1 MKKNICSYVPSM
13 RKSNH
18 LISKNRFSKYSI
30 SINAIKVSLSNCLTY
45 LPIILLLFTFNS
57 FSLPKIL
64 ILHSYHITEWT
75 EGVQSGLKDGFKQF
89 PETEMYI
96 EYMDTKK
103 IETEDYLN
111 ILRSLYIKKYSR
123 EKFSVIIIVDNPA
136 LNFTLKNRNELFGTT
151 PVVFCG
157 INNFNSLML
166 SGQSNITGVVERA
179 DFDQTID
186 IALKARPDCDT
197 FFIIND
203 KTESGLNSKK
213 EFIDALTLKST
224 TIIPFSLEDLTLS
237 ELTERIRNTRNQ
249 DLVLFSSFWKDR
261 NNTITTPQT
270 LEPILRSSTAPVFG
284 RSEWMISRGITGGR
298 CVTAYSQGAT
308 AAALAVRIY
317 NGESAEKIPVVT
329 DSPNRF
335 IFNMDEIRHHKI
347 PKSIIP
353 KDAIILGNPSG
364 IALSIQILIMVFA
377 ILILL
382 IISIVLLFIYI
393 RMRNSSIANLKES
406 EEKYR
411 QLIESSD
418 LLVAKLT
425 PDGTISFVNQK
436 SEKFISF
443 SPSECI
449 GKRFTDF
456 IHPDDILQTN
466 EKLKERLSQKP
477 SCTFENRVISKS
489 GKVFHFLWSVIA
501 IKDLNGNCTGY
512 NAIGRDISSYKEIQN
527 QLQHAS
533 KMKAIGTLAG
543 GIAHDFNNLLA
554 GILGYTEVALLDLPE
569 AHSTRTHLLE
579 IKKISMRARE
589 LIRHILT
596 FSRQTPFDPYP
607 VRIHEIIEE
616 VIPLLRA
623 TIPST
628 IEIRTEIENCG
639 TILADQ
645 SRIHQIL
652 MNLSTNSYHAMEE
665 KGGIL
670 SISLH
675 KSKVPKDNLFDIPEG
690 QYIELSIKDTG
701 SGIPPEFHNHI
712 FDPFFTTK
720 KVNKGTGL
728 GLSVVHGIVTELNSY
743 IRFSSEVGKGS
754 VFTIYFP
761 PSSEKIETHAD
772 ISQHE
777 NAIGGNETIIVVD
790 DEEIIAGSMNALL
803 KKHGYKTCVFT
814 SSKLAYTM
822 ITSKKVI
829 GDLLITDMTMPELTG
844 IDLVNKLAVDMP
856 NLPIILCT
864 GYSDQTKQELVQG
877 NDVAAF
883 LTKPIDTKN
892 LLKTIRSILDIKR

>member
-1 MKKNICSYVPSM
+1 MEKYISSYMSVINTTCFFIPE
-13 RKSNH
+13 R
-18 LISKNRFSKYSI
+18 RFHTSFFPVC
-30 SINAIKVSLSNCLTY
+30 NFRVWLSHCIIF
-45 LPIILLLFTFNS
+45 LPIMLLLLASNS

-64 ILHSYHITEWT
+64 VIHSYHITDWT

-89 PETEMYI
+89 PETEMFI

-103 IETEDYLN
+103 IENDEYLN
-111 ILRSLYIKKYSR
+111 LLKSLYKSKYSK
-123 EKFSVIIIVDNPA
+123 ENFNVIIIVDNSA
-136 LNFTLKNRNELFGTT
+136 LNFTIKNRIELFGPT

-157 INNFNSLML
+157 INSFNPAML
-166 SGQSNITGVVERA
+166 AGQTNITGVVEHA

-186 IALKARPDCDT
+186 IAIKARPDCDT

-203 KTESGLNSKK
+203 KTESGLISKK
-213 EFIDALTLKST
+213 EFIDALSLKSK
-224 TIIPFSLEDLTLS
+224 TIIPFSLEDLTLA
-237 ELTERIRNTRNQ
+237 ELTERISITRSQ
-249 DLVLFSSFWKDR
+249 DLVMFLSFWKDR
-261 NNTITTPQT
+261 SNTITTPQT
-270 LEPILRSSTAPVFG
+270 LEPILRSSAAPVFG
-284 RSEWMISRGITGGR
+284 RSEWMITRGMVGGR
-298 CVTAYSQGAT
+298 CVTAYSQGA
-308 AAALAVRIY
+308 AAAAIAVRIY
-317 NGESAEKIPVVT
+317 NGEPADKIPVVT
-329 DSPNRF
+329 DSPNKF
-335 IFNMDEIRHHKI
+335 IFNMDEIRQHKI
-347 PKSIIP
+347 PGSIIP
-353 KDAIILGNPSG
+353 KDAIIIEKPSA
-364 IALSIQILIMVFA
+364 IALSFQILIMVFA

-425 PDGTISFVNQK
+425 PNGIISFVNQK
-436 SEKFISF
+436 SEKFVGF
-443 SPSECI
+443 SPSDCI

-466 EKLKERLSQKP
+466 ERLKERLSQKP
-477 SCTFENRVISKS
+477 SCTFENRVISKP

-501 IKDLNGNCTGY
+501 IKDLSGNCTGY

-554 GILGYTEVALLDLPE
+554 GILGYTEVALLDIPE
-569 AHSTRTHLLE
+569 DHPTRAHLIE

-607 VRIHEIIEE
+607 VRIHEIVEE

-670 SISLH
+670 TISLH
-675 KSKVPKDNLFDIPEG
+675 KSKVTEDNSFDIPEG

-728 GLSVVHGIVTELNSY
+728 GLSVVHGIVTELNSF
-743 IRFSSEVGKGS
+743 IRFSSEVVKGS
-754 VFTIYFP
+754 IFTIYFP
-761 PSSEKIETHAD
+761 PSSERIETHAD
-772 ISQHE
+772 ISHHE

-790 DEEIIAGSMNALL
+790 DEEIIAGSLNALL
-803 KKHGYKTCVFT
+803 KKHGYRTCVFT
-814 SSKLAYTM
+814 SSRLAYDM
-822 ITSKKVI
+822 IVSKKVL

-856 NLPIILCT
+856 TLLTIL
-864 GYSDQTKQELVQG
+864 S
-877 NDVAAF
+877 
-883 LTKPIDTKN
+883 
-892 LLKTIRSILDIKR
+892 

>member
-1 MKKNICSYVPSM
+1 MN
-13 RKSNH
+13 KSPH
-18 LISKNRFSKYSI
+18 VIPKGWLYKFSFLTGTIRF
-30 SINAIKVSLSNCLTY
+30 SLSNSLTCI
-45 LPIILLLFTFNS
+45 PVMLLLLAFNS

-64 ILHSYHITEWT
+64 VLHSYHITEWT
-75 EGVQSGLKDGFKQF
+75 EGVQAGLKDGLKQF
-89 PETEMYI
+89 SEAEMYI

-103 IETEDYLN
+103 VQTDEYLD
-111 ILRSLYIKKYSR
+111 ILKLLYKVKYPL
-123 EKFSVIIIVDNPA
+123 KTFDVVISVDNPA
-136 LNFTLKNRNELFGTT
+136 LNFVIKNRIELFGKT

-157 INNFNSLML
+157 INNYDSLLL
-166 SGQSNITGVVERA
+166 SGQSNITGVVEHA

-203 KTESGLNSKK
+203 KTESGLNSKN
-213 EFIDALTLKST
+213 EFINALSIKSKT
-224 TIIPFSLEDLTLS
+224 VIPFSLEDLTLP
-237 ELTERIRNTRNQ
+237 ELTERIRNVRKQ
-249 DLVLFSSFWKDR
+249 DLVLFISFWKDK
-261 NNTITTPQT
+261 NNTITSPQT
-270 LEPILRSSTAPVFG
+270 LEPILRSSAAPVFG
-284 RSEWMISRGITGGR
+284 RSEWMINRGMTGGR
-298 CVTAYSQGAT
+298 CVTARSQGAT

-317 NGESAEKIPVVT
+317 NGESADTISVVT
-329 DSPNRF
+329 DSPNKF
-335 IFNMDEIRHHKI
+335 IFNFDEIQHHKI
-347 PKSIIP
+347 PKSIFP
-353 KDAIILGNPSG
+353 KDAVIIDKPSG
-364 IALSIQILIMVFA
+364 IALSIQFLIMVFA
-377 ILILL
+377 ILVLL
-382 IISIVLLFIYI
+382 IISIVLLFIFI
-393 RMRNSSIANLKES
+393 RMRNSSIANLKDS

-411 QLIESSD
+411 QLIENSD

-425 PDGTISFVNQK
+425 PEGRISFVNQK
-436 SEKFISF
+436 SEKFVGL
-443 SPSECI
+443 SPSDCI
-449 GKRFTDF
+449 GKKFTDF

-477 SCTFENRVISKS
+477 SCTIENRVISKS
-489 GKVFHFLWSVIA
+489 GKTSHFLWSVIA
-501 IKDLNGNCTGY
+501 LKDLSGNCTGY
-512 NAIGRDISSYKEIQN
+512 NVIGRDISSYKEIQN

-554 GILGYTEVALLDLPE
+554 GILGYTEVALLELPE
-569 AHSTRTHLLE
+569 EHTTRTHLLE
-579 IKKISMRARE
+579 IKKISIRARE

-607 VRIHEIIEE
+607 VRIHEIVEE

-670 SISLH
+670 TISLH
-675 KSKVPKDNLFDIPEG
+675 KSKVPKDNSFDIPEG

-701 SGIPPEFHNHI
+701 AGIPPEFHNHI

-754 VFTIYFP
+754 IFTIYFP
-761 PSSEKIETHAD
+761 PSSDKIETHTD

-777 NAIGGNETIIVVD
+777 NTIGGNETIIVVD

-814 SSKLAYTM
+814 SSKLAYNM
-822 ITSKKVI
+822 IINKKVI

-892 LLKTIRSILDIKR
+892 LLKTIRSILDVKSHS

>member
-1 MKKNICSYVPSM
+1 MKKFISSDTSAKNPVFG
-13 RKSNH
+13 SNPER
-18 LISKNRFSKYSI
+18 RFRRLSFP
-30 SINAIKVSLSNCLTY
+30 VTLSNCMIY
-45 LPIILLLFTFNS
+45 LPLILILFASNS

-64 ILHSYHITEWT
+64 VLHSYHITDWT
-75 EGVQSGLKDGFKQF
+75 GGVQSGINNGFMQF
-89 PETEMYI
+89 PETDMSI

-103 IETEDYLN
+103 VQTEEYMNL
-111 ILRSLYIKKYSR
+111 LKSLYKIKYSQ
-123 EKFSVIIIVDNPA
+123 EKFNVIIIVDNSA
-136 LNFTLKNRNELFGTT
+136 LNFALKNRDELFGTT
-151 PVVFCG
+151 PFVFCG
-157 INNFNSLML
+157 INSFNPVML
-166 SGQSNITGVVERA
+166 SGQTNITGVVEQA
-179 DFDQTID
+179 DFDPTID
-186 IALKARPDCDT
+186 IALKARPECDT

-203 KTESGLNSKK
+203 KTESGLINKK
-213 EFIDALTLKST
+213 EFIDALSVKSK
-224 TIIPFSLEDLTLS
+224 TIVPFSLEDLTLS
-237 ELTERIRNTRNQ
+237 ELTEKIKSIRKQ
-249 DLVLFSSFWKDR
+249 DLVLFLSFWKDR

-270 LEPILRSSTAPVFG
+270 LEPILRSSAAPVFG
-284 RSEWMISRGITGGR
+284 RSEWMINRGMLGGR
-298 CVTAYSQGAT
+298 CVTGYSQGSA

-317 NGESAEKIPVVT
+317 NGEVADKIPVIT
-329 DSPNRF
+329 DSPNKF
-335 IFNMDEIRHHKI
+335 IFNMELVRKYKI
-347 PKSIIP
+347 PKSLIP
-353 KDAIILGNPSG
+353 KDAILIDKPSG
-364 IALSIQILIMVFA
+364 IALSVQFLIMVFV

-382 IISIVLLFIYI
+382 FISIVLLFIYI

-425 PDGTISFVNQK
+425 PDGIVSFVNQK
-436 SEKFISF
+436 SDKFIGV
-443 SPSECI
+443 SPSECM

-477 SCTFENRVISKS
+477 SCTFENRVINKS

-501 IKDLNGNCTGY
+501 IRDQSGNSTGY

-554 GILGYTEVALLDLPE
+554 GILGYTEVALLDIPE
-569 AHSTRTHLLE
+569 TDSTRAHLQE

-607 VRIHEIIEE
+607 VRIHEIVEE

-628 IEIRTEIENCG
+628 IEIRTEIDDCG

-652 MNLSTNSYHAMEE
+652 MNLSTNSYHAMED

-670 SISLH
+670 TISLH
-675 KSKVPKDNLFDIPEG
+675 KNKVTKDNTFDIPEG
-690 QYIELSIKDTG
+690 QYVELSIKDTG
-701 SGIPPEFHNHI
+701 AGIPPEFHNHI

-728 GLSVVHGIVTELNSY
+728 GLSVVHGIVTELNAY

-754 VFTIYFP
+754 NFTIYFP
-761 PSSEKIETHAD
+761 PSSDKIETHTD
-772 ISQHE
+772 IPQHE
-777 NAIGGNETIIVVD
+777 NAIGGNENIIIVD
-790 DEEIIAGSMNALL
+790 DEEIIAGSLNALL
-803 KKHGYKTCVFT
+803 KKHGYKTSVFT
-814 SSKLAYTM
+814 SSKLAYEM
-822 ITSKKVI
+822 IISKKVV
-829 GDLLITDMTMPELTG
+829 GDLMITDMTMPEMTG
-844 IDLVNKLAVDMP
+844 IDLVNKLAVDLP
-856 NLPIILCT
+856 DLPIILCT

-883 LTKPIDTKN
+883 LTKPIDSKN
-892 LLKTIRSILDIKR
+892 LLRTIRAILDVKI

>member
-1 MKKNICSYVPSM
+1 M
-13 RKSNH
+13 
-18 LISKNRFSKYSI
+18 
-30 SINAIKVSLSNCLTY
+30 
-45 LPIILLLFTFNS
+45 ILLLSFNS

-64 ILHSYHITEWT
+64 VLHSYHITEWT
-75 EGVQSGLKDGFKQF
+75 EGVQTGLKDGFKQF

-103 IETEDYLN
+103 IQTDEYLN
-111 ILRSLYIKKYSR
+111 ILKTLYKKKYSS
-123 EKFSVIIIVDNPA
+123 EKFNVVIIVDNPA
-136 LNFTLKNRNELFGTT
+136 LNFALKYRDELLGTT

-157 INNFNSLML
+157 INNFNSQML

-179 DFDQTID
+179 DFDQTIE

-197 FFIIND
+197 FFIISD
-203 KTESGLNSKK
+203 KTETGLTSKN
-213 EFIDALTLKST
+213 EFINALSSKSK

-237 ELTERIRNTRNQ
+237 ELTNRICTIRKQ
-249 DLVLFSSFWKDR
+249 DLVLFLSFWKDR
-261 NNTITTPQT
+261 NNTITSPQT

-284 RSEWMISRGITGGR
+284 RSEWMINRGMIGGR
-298 CVTAYSQGAT
+298 CVTAYSQGTT

-317 NGESAEKIPVVT
+317 NGESADNIPVVT
-329 DSPNRF
+329 ESPNKY
-335 IFNMDEIRHHKI
+335 IFSMDEIRHHKI

-353 KDAIILGNPSG
+353 KDADIIGKPSG

-377 ILILL
+377 ILALL
-382 IISIVLLFIYI
+382 FISIVLLFIYI
-393 RMRNSSIANLKES
+393 RMRNSSIASLKES

-425 PDGTISFVNQK
+425 PDGVISFVNQK
-436 SEKFISF
+436 SDKFVGF
-443 SPSECI
+443 SPSDCI
-449 GKRFTDF
+449 GKKFSDF
-456 IHPDDILQTN
+456 IHPDDVLQTN

-477 SCTFENRVISKS
+477 SCTFENRVISKL
-489 GKVFHFLWSVIA
+489 GKTFHFLWSVIA
-501 IKDLNGNCTGY
+501 IKDLSGNCIGY

-569 AHSTRTHLLE
+569 AHATRTHLLE

-607 VRIHEIIEE
+607 VRIHEIVEE

-628 IEIRTEIENCG
+628 IEIKTEIENCG

-670 SISLH
+670 TISLH
-675 KSKVPKDNLFDIPEG
+675 KSKVPKDNSFDIPEG

-743 IRFSSEVGKGS
+743 IRFTSEVGKGS
-754 VFTIYFP
+754 IFTIYFP
-761 PSSEKIETHAD
+761 PTSDKIETHAD
-772 ISQHE
+772 IPQHE
-777 NAIGGNETIIVVD
+777 HTVGGNETIIVVD
-790 DEEIIAGSMNALL
+790 DEEIIAGSLNALL

-814 SSKLAYTM
+814 SSKLAYNM
-822 ITSKKVI
+822 IISKKVI

-892 LLKTIRSILDIKR
+892 LLKTIRSILDVKR